1 MTENYLVRILT
12 DELTSFTDLPFWQIQ
27 AKVCDAVHR
36 AMRQTDG
43 LDEFINALQNRIVR
57 FSYKKTDGSVREAI
71 GTMKPSVLSTLSAKM
86 QSGQKRRSTGCIVYF
101 DLEREIGGASV
112 PKISYQFFKS
122 YRGAKTPPLFKI
134 LFYAKLGNK

>member
-1 MTENYLVRILT
+1 MTENYLVSILT
-12 DELTSFTDLPFWQIQ
+12 DELAPFTSLPFWQIQ
-27 AKVCDAVHR
+27 AKVCDAVHK

-57 FSYKKTDGSVREAI
+57 FSYKKTDGSVRDAI

-101 DLEREIGGASV
+101 DLEREDWRCFR
-112 PKISYQFFKS
+112 PENFIS
-122 YRGAKTPPLFKI
+122 I
-134 LFYAKLGNK
+134 L

>member
-43 LDEFINALQNRIVR
+43 LDEFINALH
-57 FSYKKTDGSVREAI
+57 
-71 GTMKPSVLSTLSAKM
+71 
-86 QSGQKRRSTGCIVYF
+86 
-101 DLEREIGGASV
+101 GGA
-112 PKISYQFFKS
+112 
-122 YRGAKTPPLFKI
+122 
-134 LFYAKLGNK
+134 

>member
-86 QSGQKRRSTGCIVYF
+86 QSGQKRHSTGCIVYF
-101 DLEREIGGASV
+101 DLEREDWRCFRPENFLS
-112 PKISYQFFKS
+112 
-122 YRGAKTPPLFKI
+122 I
-134 LFYAKLGNK
+134 L

>member
-57 FSYKKTDGSVREAI
+57 FSYKKDGRFC
-71 GTMKPSVLSTLSAKM
+71 
-86 QSGQKRRSTGCIVYF
+86 TG
-101 DLEREIGGASV
+101 
-112 PKISYQFFKS
+112 S
-122 YRGAKTPPLFKI
+122 YRNYEAECVIDAFGEDAIRPKTTQYRLHRLFRP
-134 LFYAKLGNK
+134 

>member
-43 LDEFINALQNRIVR
+43 LDEFIKPDCTVQLQKDGR
-57 FSYKKTDGSVREAI
+57 FC
-71 GTMKPSVLSTLSAKM
+71 
-86 QSGQKRRSTGCIVYF
+86 TG
-101 DLEREIGGASV
+101 
-112 PKISYQFFKS
+112 S
-122 YRGAKTPPLFKI
+122 YRNYEAECVIDAFGEDAIRPKTTQYRLHRLFRP
-134 LFYAKLGNK
+134 